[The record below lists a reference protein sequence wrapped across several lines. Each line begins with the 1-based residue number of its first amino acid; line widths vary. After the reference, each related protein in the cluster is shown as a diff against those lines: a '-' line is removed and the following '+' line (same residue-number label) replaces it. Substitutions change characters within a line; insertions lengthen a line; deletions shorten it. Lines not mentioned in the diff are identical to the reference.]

1 NVPKAYVL
9 AAVVLIAAIWITYTL
24 FKGQVHKALTP
35 LIFYVAFLVL
45 GQVAAIL
52 VQNFIVSPN
61 EFSKEE
67 PFLEHNLEFTRAAYE
82 LDDIEEKETDWA
94 GSLTD
99 DKVEENQ
106 LTIDNVRLNDSR
118 PLLDVYNQ
126 LQTLRTYYQ
135 FNGMDIDR
143 YKVDGED
150 QQVFVGAREL
160 STEDLPEQA
169 QTWVNKTIRYTHGYG
184 VAMSHV

>member
-1 NVPKAYVL
+1 LINVPKAYVL

-67 PFLEHNLEFTRAAYE
+67 PFLKHNLEFTRAAYD
-82 LDDIEEKETDWA
+82 LDDIEGKETDGA

-99 DKVEENQ
+99 DKWKKIN
-106 LTIDNVRLNDSR
+106 
-118 PLLDVYNQ
+118 
-126 LQTLRTYYQ
+126 
-135 FNGMDIDR
+135 
-143 YKVDGED
+143 
-150 QQVFVGAREL
+150 
-160 STEDLPEQA
+160 
-169 QTWVNKTIRYTHGYG
+169 
-184 VAMSHV
+184 

>member
-1 NVPKAYVL
+1 AQKSVVHGLSYTDKLINVPKAYVL

-67 PFLEHNLEFTRAAYE
+67 PFLEHNLEFKIGRA
-82 LDDIEEKETDWA
+82 
-94 GSLTD
+94 
-99 DKVEENQ
+99 
-106 LTIDNVRLNDSR
+106 
-118 PLLDVYNQ
+118 
-126 LQTLRTYYQ
+126 
-135 FNGMDIDR
+135 
-143 YKVDGED
+143 
-150 QQVFVGAREL
+150 
-160 STEDLPEQA
+160 
-169 QTWVNKTIRYTHGYG
+169 
-184 VAMSHV
+184 HV